1 MPSASNIL
9 LSLCSNIKP
18 KNSVKFEIANS
29 FLCNLL
35 IIIKVLRYNSLGH
48 SLFHTSLSY
57 YISLTAFV
65 VAENRVMRNIGQ
77 NIPCPEVFAFSYR
90 VLTLCSQIYTIVN
103 TSWKRVWGNV
113 QPDMAPF
120 IWEPSWLSRW
130 SHWCDG
136 IFVLLLKIWLF
147 PWATVK
153 YITKLMRMWWSLQ
166 VTLYSFFISHSPAS
180 INLRKKQ
187 KVKDPWVLKQNWWG
201 GGGAYT
207 LTKRTILYMS

>member
-1 MPSASNIL
+1 MIVLYIAVITLQKSPWIIVTYYRHKFLTCPLPAISF
-9 LSLCSNIKP
+9 SLCSNIKP

-35 IIIKVLRYNSLGH
+35 IIIKVLRCNSLGH

-65 VAENRVMRNIGQ
+65 VAENWVMRNIGQ

-90 VLTLCSQIYTIVN
+90 VLKLCSQIYMIVN

-120 IWEPSWLSRW
+120 LWEPSWLSRG
-130 SHWCDG
+130 SC
-136 IFVLLLKIWLF
+136 
-147 PWATVK
+147 
-153 YITKLMRMWWSLQ
+153 
-166 VTLYSFFISHSPAS
+166 
-180 INLRKKQ
+180 
-187 KVKDPWVLKQNWWG
+187 
-201 GGGAYT
+201 
-207 LTKRTILYMS
+207 